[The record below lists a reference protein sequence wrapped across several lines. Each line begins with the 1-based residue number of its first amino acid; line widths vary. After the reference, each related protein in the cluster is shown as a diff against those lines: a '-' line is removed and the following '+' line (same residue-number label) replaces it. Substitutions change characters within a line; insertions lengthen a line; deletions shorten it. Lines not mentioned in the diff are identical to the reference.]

1 MVDVAALRSAQ
12 PDLLERAAGEWQ
24 MLGGRAG
31 SQVTALRG
39 EVMGQLFGAG
49 EWTGMAA
56 DAASASLGSLSGQ
69 LSVTGEYA
77 AAMASL
83 LRDAASGIG
92 DAQSV
97 LRAAEDLAAQ
107 NKLTI
112 GADGSV
118 SAEPAPPLL
127 AGAGPASLLVQAPS
141 PAAGEVADLV
151 GRALSVA
158 DDVDTQITARLV
170 ELGKFAGAS
179 PAAASQ
185 LRGADRLAG
194 SFDRAMLPE
203 GASPAEAN
211 QWWAALSAGQQQ
223 RLTGEFPSQI
233 GWLDGLPA
241 QARSQANE
249 IVMTGEKKQLQ
260 DQLASL
266 QAHPP
271 PQYEGGGVDA
281 RFGPQVSPAWT
292 QWQSKVSG
300 IETELAG
307 IASVENGIDLAG
319 KVAGKD
325 NVFLLG
331 FSTSGNGRAI
341 VAVGNPDTASNTVTY
356 VPGVGSKLTGAS
368 GDINRATTLWQEAEK
383 FAPGKSASSIYWL
396 GYNAPQLGLSQ
407 GLHNLDMASAGDAVT
422 GGLALAHFESGLQAA
437 HMPSL
442 PSHTVVLG
450 HSYGT
455 LVAGEAAAHDGMHP
469 GDMIFVGSPGVGVSH
484 AAQLGIAPA
493 HVWAGANSHDPVPDL
508 PPLNPV
514 NALSGNAAYF
524 GTDPATSA
532 FGGQVFNADIDPSR
546 SFSGLDFSAHS
557 SYWDP
562 GSSSLVN
569 MAHIVDGQYGGVM
582 LQQLPSPASP
592 GSVTDPGPIVGPGI
606 L

>member
-1 MVDVAALRSAQ
+1 MVDVAALRLAQ
-12 PDLLERAAGEWQ
+12 PGLLERAAGEWQ

-31 SQVTALRG
+31 SQVTALHG
-39 EVMGQLFGAG
+39 EVMGPLFGAG

-56 DAASASLGSLSGQ
+56 DAASASLSSLARR

-97 LRAAEDLAAQ
+97 LRAAENLAARS
-107 NKLTI
+107 KLTI
-112 GADGSV
+112 GVDGSV

-127 AGAGPASLLVQAPS
+127 GGPGSASLLAAAPS
-141 PAAGEVADLV
+141 AAAGEVADLV
-151 GRALSVA
+151 ARALTVA
-158 DDVDTQITARLV
+158 DEVDAQVTARLV

-203 GASPAEAN
+203 AASPAEVSR
-211 QWWAALSAGQQQ
+211 WWAALSAGQRQ
-223 RLTGEFPSQI
+223 RLTSEFPSQI

-241 QARSQANE
+241 QARSIANNA
-249 IVMTGEKKQLQ
+249 VMTSEKTRLQ
-260 DQLASL
+260 DQLAAL

-271 PQYEGGGVDA
+271 PQYTAGGPDA
-281 RFGPQVSPAWT
+281 RFGPQASPAWT
-292 QWQSKVSG
+292 QWQARISG
-300 IETELAG
+300 IKSELAG
-307 IASVENGIDLAG
+307 IASVQNGIDYVGQKAG
-319 KVAGKD
+319 IH
-325 NVFLLG
+325 NVYLLG

-341 VAVGNPDTASNTVTY
+341 IAVGNPDTAANTVTY
-356 VPGVGSKLTGAS
+356 VPGVGSKLTMAS
-368 GDINRATTLWQEAEK
+368 GDVHRATALWQEAATR
-383 FAPGKSASSIYWL
+383 APGTAVSSIYWL
-396 GYNAPQLGLSQ
+396 GYNAPQLGVSQ

-422 GGLALAHFESGLQAA
+422 GGQALAHFGAGLQAA
-437 HMPSL
+437 HQPGV

-455 LVAGEAAAHDGMHP
+455 LVAGEAATHDGMHP
-469 GDMIFVGSPGVGVSH
+469 SDMIFIGNPGVGVSH

-524 GTDPATSA
+524 GTNPATSA
-532 FGGQVFNADIDPSR
+532 FGGHVFNADADPSR

-557 SYWDP
+557 SYWDRN
-562 GSSSLVN
+562 SSSLIN
-569 MAHIVDGQYGGVM
+569 MARIVDGQYGSVT
-582 LQQLPSPASP
+582 LQQPAAGSP
-592 GSVTDPGPIVGPGI
+592 GSATDPGPIVGPGI